1 MTSPAQE
8 VLSQQLS
15 TLTGILIHVVGGGG
29 GSLSTFSYFKTSYYP
44 KSDDRCAT
52 SAEETSRTENKR
64 SICIKEH

>member
-15 TLTGILIHVVGGGG
+15 TLTGILIHVVGGVGG
-29 GSLSTFSYFKTSYYP
+29 GSLSTFWYFKSTFYP

-52 SAEETSRTENKR
+52 SAEETSRTENK
-64 SICIKEH
+64 